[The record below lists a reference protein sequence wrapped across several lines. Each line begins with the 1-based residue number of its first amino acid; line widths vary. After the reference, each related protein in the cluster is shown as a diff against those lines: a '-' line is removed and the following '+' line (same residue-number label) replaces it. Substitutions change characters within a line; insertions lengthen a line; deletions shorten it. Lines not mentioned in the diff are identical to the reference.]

1 MNELFEKSIF
11 GKVITLFLEKNN
23 YRDKFDSSYLTDRI
37 LLLLLSTK
45 MSFNEFQFVF
55 LIKSES

>member
-11 GKVITLFLEKNN
+11 GKVITLFLEKIN
-23 YRDKFDSSYLTDRI
+23 YQDKFDISYSTDHI

-45 MSFNEFQFVF
+45 
-55 LIKSES
+55 